1 MKSEGLLARQ
11 NLAWIINGY
20 NRLWKIILNW
30 HDCTRASVTEST
42 TPIFL
47 QFLQSLRTYSEQ
59 EMSQPDL
66 LGSDIELSQI
76 WLRCVSDVMK
86 LNDFSQMHPLQ
97 AGLSPFILYITEASK
112 DSKMFECLE
121 STFFPTVI
129 DTKKSL
135 VFESFNLA
143 FKVFLKQLFI
153 ESLRLIQI

>member
-1 MKSEGLLARQ
+1 
-11 NLAWIINGY
+11 
-20 NRLWKIILNW
+20 
-30 HDCTRASVTEST
+30 
-42 TPIFL
+42 
-47 QFLQSLRTYSEQ
+47 
-59 EMSQPDL
+59 MSQPDL

-86 LNDFSQMHPLQ
+86 LDDFSQMHSLQ
-97 AGLSPFILYITEASK
+97 AGLGPFILYITEASK

-143 FKVFLKQLFI
+143 FKVF
-153 ESLRLIQI
+153 